1 MELPAGDRVGPMG
14 TFWQEVKAQALAGGA
29 VVLITA
35 TVGGIGYLIYTVPRQ
50 LTQVLE
56 NQQEIK
62 TDLETNRR
70 DTLENAKKIGE
81 HDGRLIRLETISGV
95 KK

>member
-1 MELPAGDRVGPMG
+1 MG
-14 TFWQEVKAQALAGGA
+14 AFWQEVKAQALAGAA

-35 TVGGIGYLIYTVPRQ
+35 TVGGIAYLIHTVPRQ

-62 TDLETNRR
+62 TDLEANRR

>member
-1 MELPAGDRVGPMG
+1 MG
-14 TFWQEVKAQALAGGA
+14 AFWQEVKAQALAGGA
-29 VVLITA
+29 VVVITA
-35 TVGGIGYLIYTVPRQ
+35 TVGGIGYLIHTVPRQ

-56 NQQEIK
+56 KQQEIK
-62 TDLETNRR
+62 TDLEVNRR

>member
-1 MELPAGDRVGPMG
+1 MG
-14 TFWQEVKAQALAGGA
+14 TFWHEVKAQALAGAA

-35 TVGGIGYLIYTVPRQ
+35 TVGGIGYLIHTVPRQ

-62 TDLETNRR
+62 TDLEANRR
-70 DTLENAKKIGE
+70 DTLENSKKLGE

>member
-1 MELPAGDRVGPMG
+1 MG
-14 TFWQEVKAQALAGGA
+14 TFWQEVKAQALAGAA

-35 TVGGIGYLIYTVPRQ
+35 TVGGIGYLIHTVPRQ
-50 LTQVLE
+50 LTKVLE
-56 NQQEIK
+56 KQEEIK
-62 TDLETNRR
+62 TDLEANRR
-70 DTLENAKKIGE
+70 DTLENAKKISE

>member
-1 MELPAGDRVGPMG
+1 VG
-14 TFWQEVKAQALAGGA
+14 TFWQEVKAQALAGAA

-35 TVGGIGYLIYTVPRQ
+35 TVGGIGYLIHTVPRQ
-50 LTQVLE
+50 LTKVLE
-56 NQQEIK
+56 KQEEIK
-62 TDLETNRR
+62 TDLEANRR
-70 DTLENAKKIGE
+70 DTLENAKKISE

>member
-1 MELPAGDRVGPMG
+1 MG
-14 TFWQEVKAQALAGGA
+14 AFWQEVKAQALAGAA

-35 TVGGIGYLIYTVPRQ
+35 TVGGIAYLIHTVPRQ

-56 NQQEIK
+56 SQQEIK
-62 TDLETNRR
+62 TDLEANRR

>member
-1 MELPAGDRVGPMG
+1 MG
-14 TFWQEVKAQALAGGA
+14 AFWQEVKAQALAGGA
-29 VVLITA
+29 VVVITA
-35 TVGGIGYLIYTVPRQ
+35 TVGGIAYLIHTVPRQ

-56 NQQEIK
+56 KQQEIK
-62 TDLETNRR
+62 TDLEVNRR

>member
-1 MELPAGDRVGPMG
+1 MG
-14 TFWQEVKAQALAGGA
+14 TFWQEVKAQTLAGGA
-29 VVLITA
+29 VVLVTA

-50 LTQVLE
+50 LAQVLE

-62 TDLETNRR
+62 TDLEASRR
-70 DTLENAKKIGE
+70 DILENAKKIGE

-95 KK
+95 KR